1 LYRGNYVDHYLLCLD
16 KNTGEQ
22 RWRVAQTEEFTGEMA
37 CTACP
42 IVAGNKLICHTA
54 RSVQAFDINTGELI
68 WIAKCATTATST
80 PVLAGDEVLV
90 AAWNK
95 LGEPDLRPPFPS
107 FDELVT
113 KRDQN
118 GDQLIQKGEFPK
130 LWIFHRPEGAEAA
143 MNGATVSWKHAD
155 KNRDAKIDRDE
166 WTNTTDELEQFRAG
180 YEMHGLIAIPIDSK
194 GFVGADQVRTLATDG
209 IPEVPTPV
217 FDGTYAYMVK
227 NGGLLTCIDV
237 TSGETIYRTRTRG
250 AGTHYASPLIADG
263 RLYTFA
269 GNGRISVLELGPSHR
284 ILAVNDMKDGVFAT
298 PAIAD
303 GIIYVRTHSALHA
316 FAEAT
321 D

>member
-1 LYRGNYVDHYLLCLD
+1 
-16 KNTGEQ
+16 
-22 RWRVAQTEEFTGEMA
+22 
-37 CTACP
+37 
-42 IVAGNKLICHTA
+42 
-54 RSVQAFDINTGELI
+54 
-68 WIAKCATTATST
+68 
-80 PVLAGDEVLV
+80 
-90 AAWNK
+90 
-95 LGEPDLRPPFPS
+95 
-107 FDELVT
+107 
-113 KRDQN
+113 
-118 GDQLIQKGEFPK
+118 
-130 LWIFHRPEGAEAA
+130 
-143 MNGATVSWKHAD
+143 MNGAPVSWKHAD

-166 WTNTTDELEQFRAG
+166 WMKTTDELEQFRAG

-194 GFVGADQVRTLATDG
+194 GFVGADQIRTLATHG

-269 GNGRISVLELGPSHR
+269 GNGQISVLELGPSHR
-284 ILAVNDMKDGVFAT
+284 ILAVNDMKDGVYAT

-321 D
+321 N